1 MSDLK
6 SKIAFSF
13 NQRKK
18 QLVGNNKISALAAN
32 NDQNITGIKK
42 EFISLIEDKRICSA
56 SQKEEEIIIPLKRSK
71 SSFRERLRNN
81 FVSSE
86 SLDPLTLQ
94 ALREIKEESQAP
106 SCDSYNSHINCDV
119 KIPCSSGVI
128 EETEDANYDAV
139 PIEKFG
145 IALLSGMGFDPKSV
159 DTSKKDALYP
169 QRPKGL
175 GLGANP
181 AAVQVAKHE
190 LLKSKTED
198 LTWIPGACCQVVL
211 GKNKGLYGKLEGIDG
226 DTGRVVIRLKVSKE
240 AVTVLQH
247 NVRLVTSKEYAAYS
261 SCINQI
267 EVDEYKAH
275 EAEQLLQKSYNSDSD
290 LSRSRSNR
298 IEKST
303 HRDSSRT
310 TSKISEDDK
319 QLKYEPNSSSS
330 STAWLRP
337 KLIVRCLDRNYC
349 GGKYNGEKLIIV
361 SVDANRCS
369 CKTESGQIIK
379 GVPANY
385 LQTVVPYE
393 MNSILMIV
401 KGERN
406 GQVCDLFIFFTIN
419 YICIIQ
425 CRK

>member
-42 EFISLIEDKRICSA
+42 EFISLIEDKRMH
-56 SQKEEEIIIPLKRSK
+56 
-71 SSFRERLRNN
+71 
-81 FVSSE
+81 
-86 SLDPLTLQ
+86 
-94 ALREIKEESQAP
+94 ALREIKEGIISVFRTSKNLESQAP

-159 DTSKKDALYP
+159 DTSKKYPRFINILPCRDALYP

-211 GKNKGLYGKLEGIDG
+211 GKNKGLYGK
-226 DTGRVVIRLKVSKE
+226 V
-240 AVTVLQH
+240 
-247 NVRLVTSKEYAAYS
+247 
-261 SCINQI
+261 NQI

-406 GQVCDLFIFFTIN
+406 GQLTRLIKRDGRNQLVDVKTRSGIPLQCHFDCVCAVYDPFGD
-419 YICIIQ
+419 
-425 CRK
+425 